1 MEEVTVAHE
10 FRMHVRLARG
20 LLVAVALLL
29 SAGAAS
35 AQPQDIPATW
45 GGTLLDRSRLTGDW
59 FGLRDEMGKKGIV
72 LDLDFLGTP
81 QGVLTGGNDTEAQF
95 WGNAEYTLNVDTQK
109 LGLWPGGFFNGQ
121 AISGFGDTVTRAAGA
136 IIPVNFANLLPV
148 PNQNQTALMNLTFTQ
163 FLSKNFG
170 LYAGKIYTFTG
181 GDVNDF
187 AHDYHSTFLNTALLL
202 NMTLAFVPFSG
213 YGGGLMIL
221 PWDGSVVSV
230 VAIDPSGSPTNNDIS
245 EAFRDG
251 VLLNGQ
257 ARFTIKP
264 FGLVGHQL
272 VGFIWSDKERVSLQ
286 QDPANIARA
295 LVLNIPLQS
304 PNVVNSTWSIY
315 YNFDQYLWSPEG
327 HPDQGIGT
335 FFRFGASDGVAN
347 PIKYAFSAGISGKG
361 IVPGRPRDTFGLGWA
376 RTQFSNNFVPILRER
391 LHIGLDKEDA
401 FEMYYNAT
409 ITPWLQMSLDL
420 QIINP
425 ALKKTLNSSGTAL
438 KNVDTSVVGGV
449 RMYIRF

>member
-1 MEEVTVAHE
+1 MEEVTLAHE
-10 FRMHVRLARG
+10 FRMHVRLVHA

-35 AQPQDIPATW
+35 AQLQDIPATW
-45 GGTLLDRSRLTGDW
+45 GGTLLDRPRLTGDW

-81 QGVLTGGNDTEAQF
+81 QGVLTGGRETEAQF

-202 NMTLAFVPFSG
+202 NTTLAFVPFAA

-221 PWDGSVVSV
+221 PWDGSVVTV

-272 VGFIWSDKERVSLQ
+272 VGFIWSDKERRSLE
-286 QDPANIARA
+286 QDPANLARA
-295 LVLNIPLQS
+295 LVLHVPLQS

-327 HPDQGIGT
+327 RPDEGIGM

-361 IVPGRPRDTFGLGWA
+361 IVPGRPGDTFGLGWA
-376 RTQFSNNFVPILRER
+376 RTQFSNNFVPVLRER
-391 LHIGLDKEDA
+391 LDIGLDQEDA
-401 FEMYYNAT
+401 FEMYYNASLT
-409 ITPWLQMSLDL
+409 RWLTATLDL
-420 QIINP
+420 QVINP
-425 ALKKTLNSSGTAL
+425 ALNKMLDSSGRL
-438 KNVDTSVVGGV
+438 KNVDTAVVAGL
-449 RMYIRF
+449 RLYARF

>member
-1 MEEVTVAHE
+1 MEELTVAHE
-10 FRMHVRLARG
+10 SRMHVRLVGA

-45 GGTLLDRSRLTGDW
+45 GGTLLDRPRLTGDW

-81 QGVLTGGNDTEAQF
+81 QGVLTGGNDSEAQF

-109 LGLWPGGFFNGQ
+109 LGLWPGGFFNGL

-136 IIPVNFANLLPV
+136 IVPVNFANLLPV

-170 LYAGKIYTFTG
+170 LYAGKIYTFPG

-202 NMTLAFVPFSG
+202 NMTLGFVPFSA
-213 YGGGLMIL
+213 YGGGLILL
-221 PWDGSVVSV
+221 PWDGAVVSV
-230 VAIDPSGSPTNNDIS
+230 IALDPSGSATNNDIS

-264 FGLVGHQL
+264 FDLVGHQL
-272 VGFIWSDKERVSLQ
+272 IGFIWSNKERRSLEQ
-286 QDPANIARA
+286 EPANIIRS
-295 LVLNIPLQS
+295 LVLNVPLQS
-304 PNVVNSTWSIY
+304 PNVENSIWSIY

-327 HPDQGIGT
+327 RPDQGIGM

-361 IVPGRPRDTFGLGWA
+361 IVPGRPLDTFGLGWA
-376 RTQFSNNFVPILRER
+376 RTQFSNNVVPVLRER
-391 LHIGLDKEDA
+391 LDIGLDKEDA
-401 FEMYYNAT
+401 FEMYYNASLT
-409 ITPWLQMSLDL
+409 RWLTATLDL
-420 QIINP
+420 QVIDP
-425 ALKKTLNSSGTAL
+425 ALNKTVDSSGRL
-438 KNVDTSVVGGV
+438 KNVDTAVVAGL
-449 RMYIRF
+449 RLYMRF